1 VGKPDFGNLRA
12 MQENGFSTGGAES
25 KWTAMSQPNLREL
38 KSRAQLIK
46 PTIRLGKAGLT
57 PEFLA
62 AFDEALRHTPLLK
75 LKFED
80 FKDER
85 KTLSR
90 ELAERT
96 GSQLVQQ
103 VGHTAVFFRAP
114 AQPAAPGED

>member
-1 VGKPDFGNLRA
+1 
-12 MQENGFSTGGAES
+12 MSEAEPKLS
-25 KWTAMSQPNLREL
+25 EL

-57 PEFLA
+57 AEFLA
-62 AFDEALRHTPLLK
+62 AFDEALSRTPLLK

-90 ELAERT
+90 QLAEQT
-96 GSQLVQQ
+96 GSRLVQQ
-103 VGHTAVFFRAP
+103 VGHTAVFHRARP
-114 AQPAAPGED
+114 APVASPED

>member
-1 VGKPDFGNLRA
+1 LLCGAR
-12 MQENGFSTGGAES
+12 GGAEDGGS
-25 KWTAMSQPNLREL
+25 MSQPNLREL

-75 LKFED
+75 LKFEEH
-80 FKDER
+80 KDER
-85 KTLSR
+85 KALSKQ
-90 ELAERT
+90 LAEQT

-114 AQPAAPGED
+114 AQPDAPAEN